1 MKRRSAVFVGE
12 LISQAIN
19 NSDTLSKGMKE
30 GDIMRAWREVAGE
43 LLFQYTAKLY
53 IRNSTIYVQFSSA
66 SAKAEFF
73 NNRHK
78 ILKGIN
84 EVAGDRSIKYISV
97 IG

>member
-1 MKRRSAVFVGE
+1 MKRRNAIFVGE

-19 NSDTLSKGMKE
+19 NNETLSKGMKE

-43 LLFQYTAKLY
+43 NIFQYTSKLY

-66 SAKAEFF
+66 VARTEFF
-73 NNRHK
+73 NNRYK

-84 EVAGDRSIKYISV
+84 NIAGDNYIKYISV
-97 IG
+97 IS